1 MLSKILIMVVM
12 LFTSNCY
19 SQLIKKD
26 IQKPNRIVLKEH
38 GWFTVSLG
46 TTILS
51 SSYFIH
57 YNYDTN
63 GVKESVRIGGLTFS
77 TTIGIG
83 LHIISWERKPTYNPR
98 LRTSKF
104 L

>member
-1 MLSKILIMVVM
+1 M

-63 GVKESVRIGGLTFS
+63 GVKESGWVDILNNNRYWF
-77 TTIGIG
+77 
-83 LHIISWERKPTYNPR
+83 TYYK
-98 LRTSKF
+98 LGKKTYI
-104 L
+104 